1 MQDFNGMEW
10 NIFWSGAKEASAL
23 YCGHFMRSFIFS
35 RAKINFKL
43 GKFEDCLSDCEAFV
57 HQCEINNL
65 QRHHLLLV
73 RCLCLK
79 ASALRSQNL
88 LTSTNAS
95 AKSTFQDCLHFL
107 RKARNIAESLA
118 TQSGETTTTTIT
130 TTTTVTAT
138 IIPLLLPLLLLLYYY
153 YYYYY
158 Y

>member
-1 MQDFNGMEW
+1 
-10 NIFWSGAKEASAL
+10 
-23 YCGHFMRSFIFS
+23 MRSFIFS

-95 AKSTFQDCLHFL
+95 AKSTFQDCLQLL

-118 TQSGETTTTTIT
+118 TQSGERLLLLLLLPPPLLLPNTTITTTATIT
-130 TTTTVTAT
+130 TTTTTTTTSKRFYKYLNNNHISLRA
-138 IIPLLLPLLLLLYYY
+138 YH
-153 YYYYY
+153 
-158 Y
+158 